1 MNARLFLLL
10 PAVVVAGCA
19 SSGLSGIGGSS
30 EYSCAAPPGV
40 SCMSITGLNA
50 NADKKTLPAMRH
62 RAEDERVEDKDSKE
76 GKEGKEGKKAPV
88 AYHPQGAGSSDQI
101 ARVSPKTM
109 DAPYS
114 GTPLRTPA
122 RILRIWLAP
131 FEDADLDLHD
141 QKYVY
146 VTIHTGRWVLE
157 ANQVNI
163 QPQFK
168 HVFPL
173 GRKDQDEKED
183 KSKGAAPAVDA
194 NGEPLAVT
202 GKGQ

>member
-1 MNARLFLLL
+1 MKVLLAL
-10 PAVVVAGCA
+10 GLASLVLSGCA
-19 SSGLSGIGGSS
+19 SNGLAGIGGSS

-50 NADKKTLPAMRH
+50 NADRKTLPAMRH
-62 RAEDERVEDKDSKE
+62 RAEDERVDGKALEAKE
-76 GKEGKEGKKAPV
+76 AKAAEASYLAQRAPNTEGA
-88 AYHPQGAGSSDQI
+88 S
-101 ARVSPKTM
+101 VSPGAM

-114 GTPLRTPA
+114 GTPLRTPP
-122 RILRIWLAP
+122 RVLRIWLAP
-131 FEDADLDLHD
+131 FEDTDADLHD

-157 ANQVNI
+157 ANQINI

-173 GRKDQDEKED
+173 GRKEAEGQED
-183 KSKGAAPAVDA
+183 KAKSTGPAVDA
-194 NGEPLAVT
+194 NGEPLAIT
-202 GKGQ
+202 GRGQ

>member
-1 MNARLFLLL
+1 MKTRLALTIPALLL
-10 PAVVVAGCA
+10 AGCA
-19 SSGLSGIGGSS
+19 SSGLSGIGGTS
-30 EYSCAAPPGV
+30 EFSCAAPPGV

-50 NADKKTLPAMRH
+50 NAAKGTLPAMKH
-62 RAEDERVEDKDSKE
+62 RAEDEKVVEKGKD
-76 GKEGKEGKKAPV
+76 GKAPAQVPV
-88 AYHPQGAGSSDQI
+88 AYMPQGTTGGEQI
-101 ARVSPKTM
+101 ARVSPKGM

-131 FEDADLDLHD
+131 FEDTDMDLHD

-157 ANQVNI
+157 ANQVNV

-168 HVFPL
+168 QVFPL
-173 GRKDQDEKED
+173 GRKDTDDKED
-183 KSKGAAPAVDA
+183 RSRPAPAVDA
-194 NGEPLAVT
+194 NGEPLAAT

>member
-1 MNARLFLLL
+1 MNARLALIL
-10 PAVVVAGCA
+10 PVLVLAGCA

-62 RAEDERVEDKDSKE
+62 RAEDERVEEKDKD
-76 GKEGKEGKKAPV
+76 GKATTKAPV
-88 AYHPQGAGSSDQI
+88 AYLPQAAAGGDQM

-114 GTPLRTPA
+114 GTPLRTPP

-168 HVFPL
+168 QVFPL
-173 GRKDQDEKED
+173 GRKDGDEKDD